1 MTEKVE
7 VHTTGAPHDG
17 DKDETAL
24 EATSDAALERALD
37 QLFTAVAHVRH
48 VLHARDVARFA
59 AGTLVPD
66 TPLAQDAYVSGM
78 DMAVQAQRQLTLLA
92 EHAVAL
98 SPAWLAQ
105 GFVDTLAGTV
115 RVDAVQRQE
124 GQARL
129 AAYLSRVSTP
139 ASSRTGH
146 QRGEQKHENGDGGN
160 A

>member
-1 MTEKVE
+1 MTEKHE
-7 VHTTGAPHDG
+7 ARTTGAPHDG
-17 DKDETAL
+17 DSDETAL
-24 EATSDAALERALD
+24 EATSGAALDRALD
-37 QLFTAVAHVRH
+37 HLFTAVAHVRH

-59 AGTLVPD
+59 ADTLVPD
-66 TPLAQDAYVSGM
+66 TPQARDAYVSGM

-115 RVDAVQRQE
+115 RVDAAQRQE

-129 AAYLSRVSTP
+129 AAYLSRVSP
-139 ASSRTGH
+139 PESNRAGN
-146 QRGEQKHENGDGGN
+146 QRGE
-160 A
+160 